1 MLLPLL
7 VLGREL
13 ASRDG
18 VLALASSA
26 TGKGFA
32 GGTTGWNRFFVVG
45 VVSLFWSEPSRHEI
59 HLMYPN
65 QGDRHL
71 PELCKCERGGG
82 TPTIKMGRLERLRFT
97 YWWGKIY

>member
-45 VVSLFWSEPSRHEI
+45 VVCSSWAMAPRSR
-59 HLMYPN
+59 
-65 QGDRHL
+65 L
-71 PELCKCERGGG
+71 PKGEFLR
-82 TPTIKMGRLERLRFT
+82 PPDMGEKGRIVRIVLVDVVDM
-97 YWWGKIY
+97 